1 MLRLYPSP
9 RDARA
14 QLKQLDSAPPTW
26 SHDMGQ
32 APSLS
37 GARQA
42 AEEATW
48 VCCTCCMGLSEQRW
62 ASRTFFQ
69 AFLG

>member
-9 RDARA
+9 REARA
-14 QLKQLDSAPPTW
+14 ELKQRDSASPTW
-26 SHDMGQ
+26 SRDVGR

-37 GARQA
+37 GALQA
-42 AEEATW
+42 AEEATG